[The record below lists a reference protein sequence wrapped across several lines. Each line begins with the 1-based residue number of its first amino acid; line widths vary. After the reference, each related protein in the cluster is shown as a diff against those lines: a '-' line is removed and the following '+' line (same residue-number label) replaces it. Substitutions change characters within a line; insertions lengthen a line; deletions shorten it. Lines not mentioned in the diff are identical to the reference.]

1 MMKHTKIEFIVY
13 DNNGVSRMVTTNK
26 EIALNVM
33 KHINGTMAK
42 RITTVEEVRAID
54 KECTVWA

>member
-1 MMKHTKIEFIVY
+1 MKITKIEFIVY
-13 DNNGVSRMVTTNK
+13 DKNGVCHMVTAEK
-26 EIALNVM
+26 PIALNVM
-33 KHINGTMAK
+33 KHINGTIAK

>member
-1 MMKHTKIEFIVY
+1 MKHTKIEFIVY
-13 DNNGVSRMVTTNK
+13 DNNGVSRMVTENK

-33 KHINGTMAK
+33 KHINGTIAK

-54 KECTVWA
+54 KECTIWA

>member
-1 MMKHTKIEFIVY
+1 MKHTKIEFIVY

-33 KHINGTMAK
+33 KHINGTIAK

-54 KECTVWA
+54 EECTVWA

>member
-1 MMKHTKIEFIVY
+1 
-13 DNNGVSRMVTTNK
+13 MVTENK
-26 EIALNVM
+26 QIALNVM
-33 KHINGTMAK
+33 KHINGTIAK

>member
-1 MMKHTKIEFIVY
+1 MKHTKIEFIVY
-13 DNNGVSRMVTTNK
+13 DNNGVSRMVTPNK
-26 EIALNVM
+26 EIALNAM
-33 KHINGTMAK
+33 KHINGTIAK

>member
-1 MMKHTKIEFIVY
+1 MKHTKIEFIVY
-13 DNNGVSRMVTTNK
+13 DNNGVSRMVTPNK

-33 KHINGTMAK
+33 KHINGTIAK
-42 RITTVEEVRAID
+42 RITTLEEVRAID